1 LTRVKIEC
9 IYRAQME
16 TKTQL
21 TKKVK
26 HLMID
31 KGVGIR
37 HWLKLKDKV
46 SCLLDR
52 PIHRNTFY
60 NALSGYRTNKAEIE
74 ILTALQVILE
84 EMPDK

>member
-1 LTRVKIEC
+1 
-9 IYRAQME
+9 ME
-16 TKTQL
+16 PNTQL
-21 TKKVK
+21 TKTIK

-37 HWLKLKDKV
+37 YWLKLRDRISEK
-46 SCLLDR
+46 LDR

-60 NALSGYRTNKAEIE
+60 NALSGYRSGRAEIK
-74 ILTALQVILE
+74 ILTTLQGILE